1 MIKTLNGKTALITGA
16 SRGIG
21 AAAAKLL
28 ARHGA
33 HVILIART
41 IGGLEAVDDAIKAE
55 GGKATLMPLD
65 LFKLNE
71 LDALGPT
78 LHQHFPKLDIFIG
91 NAAMLGTLAPLGHL
105 KPDEWQKVMDLNV
118 TANFRLIR
126 TLDPLLKASDAGRVV
141 FVTSGITQNPK
152 AYWGEYAVSKV
163 ALETLAK
170 VYAAESAGTNVKVN
184 ILDPGRVRTAMRS
197 QAYPGEDPAIRPHPD
212 EIAPYFLQLVADD
225 CTRNGETIFVPSGLQ
240 SPSGAAS
247 ARG

>member
-1 MIKTLNGKTALITGA
+1 MTDQSLKGKTALITGA

-28 ARHGA
+28 AKQGA

-41 IGGLEAVDDAIKAE
+41 VGGLEAVDDEIKSF

-65 LFKLNE
+65 LFKLND

-78 LHQHFPKLDIFIG
+78 LYQHFPKLDIFIG

-126 TLDPLLKASDAGRVV
+126 TLDPLLKASPHGRVV
-141 FVTSGITQNPK
+141 FVTSGITQDIK

-163 ALETLAK
+163 ALEALAK
-170 VYAAESAGTNVKVN
+170 VYASECANTNVKVN

-197 QAYPGEDPAIRPHPD
+197 QAYPGEDPQSRPHPD
-212 EIAPYFLQLVADD
+212 DMAHYFLKLVGDD
-225 CTRNGETIFVPSGLQ
+225 CAMSGETLVVPSNK
-240 SPSGAAS
+240 
-247 ARG
+247 

>member
-1 MIKTLNGKTALITGA
+1 MTKSLEGKTALITGA

-21 AAAAKLL
+21 ASAAKLL
-28 ARHGA
+28 AKEGA

-41 IGGLEAVDDAIKAE
+41 IGGLEAVDDEIRAL

-65 LFKLNE
+65 LFKLND

-78 LHQHFPKLDIFIG
+78 LYQHFPKLDIFVG

-126 TLDPLLKASDAGRVV
+126 TLDPLLKAAPNGRAV
-141 FVTSGITQNPK
+141 FVTSGITQDVK

-163 ALETLAK
+163 ALEALAK
-170 VYAAESAGTNVKVN
+170 VYASECANTNVKVN
-184 ILDPGRVRTAMRS
+184 ILDPGRVRTAMRA
-197 QAYPGEDPAIRPHPD
+197 QAYPGEDPAKRPHPD
-212 EIAPYFLQLVADD
+212 EIAPYFLKLVSDD
-225 CTRNGETIFVPSGLQ
+225 CGMNGETLAVPSVK
-240 SPSGAAS
+240 
-247 ARG
+247 

>member
-1 MIKTLNGKTALITGA
+1 MTNQPLAGKTALITGA

-28 ARHGA
+28 ARQGA

-41 IGGLEAVDDAIKAE
+41 IGGLEAVDDEIKAF

-65 LFKLNE
+65 LFKLND

-78 LHQHFPKLDIFIG
+78 LYQHFPRLDIFIG

-126 TLDPLLKASDAGRVV
+126 TLDPLLKASSNGRVV
-141 FVTSGITQNPK
+141 FVTSGITQDLK

-163 ALETLAK
+163 ALEALAK
-170 VYAAESAGTNVKVN
+170 VYASECANTNVKVN
-184 ILDPGRVRTAMRS
+184 ILDPGRVRTAMRA
-197 QAYPGEDPAIRPHPD
+197 QAYPGEDPAKRPHPD
-212 EIAPYFLQLVADD
+212 EIADYFLKLVGDD
-225 CTRNGETIFVPSGLQ
+225 CVMNGETIAVPSVK
-240 SPSGAAS
+240 
-247 ARG
+247 

>member
-1 MIKTLNGKTALITGA
+1 MTKSLEGKTALITGA

-21 AAAAKLL
+21 ASAAKLL
-28 ARHGA
+28 AKEGA

-41 IGGLEAVDDAIKAE
+41 VGGLEAVDDEIRAA

-65 LFKLNE
+65 LFKLND

-78 LHQHFPKLDIFIG
+78 LYQHFPKLDIFVG

-126 TLDPLLKASDAGRVV
+126 TLDPLLKAAPNGRAV
-141 FVTSGITQNPK
+141 FVTSGITQDVK

-163 ALETLAK
+163 ALEALAK
-170 VYAAESAGTNVKVN
+170 VYASECANTNVKVN
-184 ILDPGRVRTAMRS
+184 ILDPGRVRTAMRA
-197 QAYPGEDPAIRPHPD
+197 QAYPGEDPAKRPHPD
-212 EIAPYFLQLVADD
+212 DIAHYFLKLVGDD
-225 CTRNGETIFVPSGLQ
+225 CEMNGETLAIPSVK
-240 SPSGAAS
+240 
-247 ARG
+247 

>member
-1 MIKTLNGKTALITGA
+1 MTNQSLKGKTALITGA

-21 AAAAKLL
+21 ASVAKLL
-28 ARHGA
+28 AKEGA

-41 IGGLEAVDDAIKAE
+41 IGGLESVDDEIKKF

-65 LFKLNE
+65 LAKLND
-71 LDALGPT
+71 LDMLGPT

-91 NAAMLGTLAPLGHL
+91 NAAILGTMAPLGHL

-141 FVTSGITQNPK
+141 FVTSGITQSFK
-152 AYWGEYAVSKV
+152 AYWGEYAVSKA
-163 ALETLAK
+163 ALEGLAK
-170 VYAAESAGTNVKVN
+170 TYASECANTNVRVN
-184 ILDPGRVRTAMRS
+184 ILDPGRVRTAMRA

-212 EIAPYFLQLVADD
+212 DMAHHFLKLVTND
-225 CTRNGETIFVPSGLQ
+225 CTMNGEVLEVPSEK
-240 SPSGAAS
+240 
-247 ARG
+247 

>member
-1 MIKTLNGKTALITGA
+1 MTKSLEGKTALITGA

-21 AAAAKLL
+21 ASAAKLL
-28 ARHGA
+28 AKEGA

-41 IGGLEAVDDAIKAE
+41 IGGLEAVDDEIRSF

-65 LFKLNE
+65 LFKLND

-78 LHQHFPKLDIFIG
+78 LYQHFPKLDIFVG

-126 TLDPLLKASDAGRVV
+126 TLDPLLKAAPNGRAV
-141 FVTSGITQNPK
+141 FVTSGITQDVK

-163 ALETLAK
+163 ALETLAR
-170 VYAAESAGTNVKVN
+170 VYASECANTNVKVN
-184 ILDPGRVRTAMRS
+184 ILDPGRVRTAMRA
-197 QAYPGEDPAIRPHPD
+197 QAYPGEDPAKRPHPD
-212 EIAPYFLQLVADD
+212 DIAPYFLKLVGDD
-225 CTRNGETIFVPSGLQ
+225 CAMNGETLAVPSVK
-240 SPSGAAS
+240 
-247 ARG
+247 

>member
-1 MIKTLNGKTALITGA
+1 MGKLAGKVALITGA

-28 ARHGA
+28 AKQGA

-41 IGGLEAVDDAIKAE
+41 IGGLEAVDDEIKAF

-65 LFKLNE
+65 LFKLND

-78 LHQHFPKLDIFIG
+78 LYQHFPKLDIFIG

-126 TLDPLLKASDAGRVV
+126 TLDPLLKASSNG
-141 FVTSGITQNPK
+141 
-152 AYWGEYAVSKV
+152 YWGEYAVSKV
-163 ALETLAK
+163 ALEALAK
-170 VYAAESAGTNVKVN
+170 VYASECANTNVKVN
-184 ILDPGRVRTAMRS
+184 ILDPGRVRTAMRA
-197 QAYPGEDPAIRPHPD
+197 QAYPGEDPAKRPHPD
-212 EIAPYFLQLVADD
+212 DIADYFLKLVGDD
-225 CTRNGETIFVPSGLQ
+225 CAMNGETIAVPSVK
-240 SPSGAAS
+240 
-247 ARG
+247 

>member
-1 MIKTLNGKTALITGA
+1 MSKEKLLSGKTAVITGA

-28 ARHGA
+28 AREGA

-41 IGGLEAVDDAIKAE
+41 IGGLEAVDDDIKKD

-65 LFKLNE
+65 LFKLND

-78 LHQHFPKLDIFIG
+78 LYQHFPKLDIFIG

-105 KPDEWQKVMDLNV
+105 KPDEFQRVMDLNV

-126 TLDPLLKASDAGRVV
+126 TLDPLLKASDAGRAV
-141 FVTSGITQNPK
+141 FVTSGVTQDIK

-163 ALETLAK
+163 ALEALAK
-170 VYAAESAGTNVKVN
+170 TYAAECANTNVKVN
-184 ILDPGRVRTAMRS
+184 ILDPGRVRTAMRA
-197 QAYPGEDPAIRPHPD
+197 QAYPGEDPQKRPHPD
-212 EIAPYFLQLVADD
+212 EIAPYFLKLVGDD
-225 CTRNGETIFVPSGLQ
+225 CTMNGGVLSVPSVK
-240 SPSGAAS
+240 
-247 ARG
+247 

>member
-1 MIKTLNGKTALITGA
+1 MTKSLTGKTALITGA

-21 AAAAKLL
+21 AAVAKLL
-28 ARHGA
+28 AREGA

-41 IGGLEAVDDAIKAE
+41 IGGLEAVDDEIRGF

-65 LFKLNE
+65 LFKLND

-78 LHQHFPKLDIFIG
+78 LYQHFPKLDIFVG

-126 TLDPLLKASDAGRVV
+126 TLDPLLKAAPKGRAV
-141 FVTSGITQNPK
+141 FVTSGITQDVK

-163 ALETLAK
+163 ALEALAK
-170 VYAAESAGTNVKVN
+170 VYASECANTNVKVN
-184 ILDPGRVRTAMRS
+184 ILDPGRVRTAMRA
-197 QAYPGEDPAIRPHPD
+197 QAYPGEDPLKRPHPD
-212 EIAPYFLQLVADD
+212 EIAHYFMELVGDD
-225 CTRNGETIFVPSGLQ
+225 CSMNGETLTVPSVK
-240 SPSGAAS
+240 
-247 ARG
+247 